1 MLSSRSKKLL
11 KVWNASSEVQNI
23 QSLLTD
29 SWIPSVRNIKEVSE
43 RGKNIQRNMDKPPIL
58 TMNKV

>member
-29 SWIPSVRNIKEVSE
+29 SWIPSVRNIIEVSE